1 MARLAERVARQRDRN
16 AFGELFDYFAP
27 RINAYLLKLGME
39 AAQAEE
45 ITQEVMVVL
54 WHKAALFDPAKS
66 SLSTWLYR
74 VARNRRIDAARRQK
88 TGKLDENEPLLI
100 PEPEPMPDSGLDA
113 AQREESLHRA
123 VAQLPPEQMEIIR
136 MSFFLG
142 RSHSQIAQ
150 ETGLAVGTVKSR
162 IRLAFNRLRA
172 TLEADPA
179 VDGD

>member
-1 MARLAERVARQRDRN
+1 
-16 AFGELFDYFAP
+16 
-27 RINAYLLKLGME
+27 
-39 AAQAEE
+39 
-45 ITQEVMVVL
+45 
-54 WHKAALFDPAKS
+54 
-66 SLSTWLYR
+66 
-74 VARNRRIDAARRQK
+74 
-88 TGKLDENEPLLI
+88 
-100 PEPEPMPDSGLDA
+100 
-113 AQREESLHRA
+113 
-123 VAQLPPEQMEIIR
+123 